1 MLPET
6 KTSILIDRF
15 INRVGIIISWIWLV
29 LLGIIVLNVTLRY
42 VFDSGK
48 IEFEEIQWHLYSTGF
63 LWGLSLAYKNDSH
76 IRVDVLRER
85 LSNRM
90 KAWIDLYGI
99 LLLLLP
105 FIFLILFYAMPFVWA
120 SLAVDER
127 SQAPGG
133 LGYRWIIK
141 SMLPF
146 GFLLLALSTL
156 SRLSRI
162 YAELFSQKQEGH

>member
-29 LLGIIVLNVTLRY
+29 LLAIIVLNVTLRY
-42 VFDSGK
+42 IFDSGK

-105 FIFLILFYAMPFVWA
+105 FIFLILFKFFCV
-120 SLAVDER
+120 LK
-127 SQAPGG
+127 
-133 LGYRWIIK
+133 I
-141 SMLPF
+141 
-146 GFLLLALSTL
+146 
-156 SRLSRI
+156 
-162 YAELFSQKQEGH
+162 

>member
-29 LLGIIVLNVTLRY
+29 LLAIIVLNVTLRY
-42 VFDSGK
+42 IFDSGK

-127 SQAPGG
+127 SQAHGG

-146 GFLLLALSTL
+146 GFLLLALSTI